1 MRKGKAMSPLPP
13 GSPPKGLP
21 RIVLSFFV
29 LTALLLAKATS
40 GGTVDE
46 YQVKAAFLY
55 NFAVFVEWSST
66 AFKTDKDPMQICVLG
81 VDPFGRSL
89 VDLLKGKTVSGR
101 PIAVTDIADSNRAS
115 ACHIV
120 FVSSS
125 ESKRARTILKG
136 LPATGVLTVG
146 ETDGFASEGG
156 MVNFTREDGRL
167 RFEINPAVAVDARL
181 RISSRVLQLAR
192 IVKSEK
198 E

>member
-1 MRKGKAMSPLPP
+1 MLPIPP
-13 GSPPKGLP
+13 GSHSTGLP
-21 RIVLSFFV
+21 RLPATFLVFS
-29 LTALLLAKATS
+29 ALLLAAAAS
-40 GGTVDE
+40 VGAVDE

-55 NFAVFVEWSST
+55 NFANFVEWPST

-81 VDPFGRSL
+81 VNPFGRSL

-101 PIAVTDIADSNRAS
+101 PIAVADIADSNHAS

-125 ESKRARTILKG
+125 EGKRARDILKG

-146 ETDGFASEGG
+146 ETNGFASEGG
-156 MVNFTREDGRL
+156 MVNFTREEGRL
-167 RFEINPAVAVDARL
+167 RFEINPTIAVDARL

-192 IVKSEK
+192 IVKSDK
-198 E
+198 D